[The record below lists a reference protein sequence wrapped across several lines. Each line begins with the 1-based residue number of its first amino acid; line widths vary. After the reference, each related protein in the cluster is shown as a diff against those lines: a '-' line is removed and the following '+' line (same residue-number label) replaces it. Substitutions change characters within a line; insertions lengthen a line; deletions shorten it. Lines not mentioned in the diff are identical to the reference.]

1 LANIRIIK
9 TGLNVSKIVKQ
20 LKEHP
25 TDWGSQKNIENVGS
39 LIDKGFADLPVDA
52 LQLVMGGVEKAEDFV
67 GDREICIPTP
77 AIKHHTEIVSFMK
90 RNFKKFSRC
99 GFLSL
104 PVGGHVGLHIDE
116 GTYYLTRDR
125 YHLSILG
132 RYRYFVGD
140 EFVDVEPGTLL
151 LFNNKLKHGTENT
164 GDCTRITFVFDVPH
178 SKNNP

>member
-1 LANIRIIK
+1 MPNIRILK
-9 TGLNVSKIVKQ
+9 TGINVSKIMKQ
-20 LKEHP
+20 LQEHP
-25 TDWGSQKNIENVGS
+25 TDWGSQKNLEQSRG
-39 LIDKGFADLPVDA
+39 LAYLPVDV
-52 LQLVMGGVEKAEDFV
+52 LQLVMGGIETEEDFV
-67 GDREICIPTP
+67 GDSGISIPTP

-90 RNFKKFSRC
+90 RNFKKFDRC
-99 GFLSL
+99 GFLAL

-125 YHLSILG
+125 YHLAILG

-140 EFVDVEPGTLL
+140 EYVDIEPGTLL
-151 LFNNKLKHGTENT
+151 WFNNKLKHGTENT